1 MEIKFRITYQ
11 KFSFKIERIRPLTSR
26 QVAFGLRNHG
36 GWWEYRVGGGLTTSI
51 LEEAEGYAMSAVRL
65 LLVSLE
71 IFRRP
76 HYGT

>member
-11 KFSFKIERIRPLTSR
+11 KFSFKIEKIRPHRVMHL
-26 QVAFGLRNHG
+26 G
-36 GWWEYRVGGGLTTSI
+36 GETMGGRWEYRVGGGLTASV
-51 LEEAEGYAMSAVRL
+51 LQEAEGYAMSAVRL